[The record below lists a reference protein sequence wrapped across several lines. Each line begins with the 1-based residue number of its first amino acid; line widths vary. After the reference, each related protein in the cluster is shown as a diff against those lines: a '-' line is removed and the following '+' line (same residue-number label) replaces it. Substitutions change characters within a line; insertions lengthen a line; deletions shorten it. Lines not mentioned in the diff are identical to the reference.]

1 MRNSFY
7 DYSKVVYVDMV
18 TPIIIGCPI
27 HGDFMQTPDHHKL
40 GNGCPCCSGHKRLN
54 QKTKEEHKEY
64 WIKNKI
70 TSSTQWIK
78 HWKESNLQEQGY
90 SCKPWRTFYITTA
103 EWVEYVCGKKKVKT
117 KEEVK
122 EYWIKNKIT
131 NSKKWIKHWQ
141 ESNLQEQGYHCCPR
155 QSFGIKAAEWTE
167 YVCGKKKVKK
177 KEETKKYCV
186 KNGITNNSQWHK
198 HYKENNL
205 QEQGYPSNC
214 ASKYKM
220 SDAEWTEYV
229 CGKKKVLTSKKR
241 K

>member
-70 TSSTQWIK
+70 T
-78 HWKESNLQEQGY
+78 
-90 SCKPWRTFYITTA
+90 
-103 EWVEYVCGKKKVKT
+103 
-117 KEEVK
+117 
-122 EYWIKNKIT
+122 

-141 ESNLQEQGYHCCPR
+141 ESNLQEQGYHCCPW